1 MGSSASDNYC
11 AFTKAVERL
20 GDRWSLLIV
29 RELVLFGPQGFNA
42 LAHGLP
48 GHISRSVLSDKLRKL
63 EEMGIVAR
71 MPSAGGRPT
80 DYLLTP
86 VGEQLRPVIRALL
99 GWAEKWVPEDPAMA
113 QRDPGVI
120 VWWLAHRVDTAVV
133 PAHQVVIEIAMSG
146 ADVPRGWLLLAR
158 DTEPTLCAEDPLLS
172 EDCYVYV
179 DADPAGCS
187 LSREPCAAGP
197 RQSPMD
203 RSASTAHPTSSVRC
217 RRGSWPPTAIPT
229 GARCPRR
236 SPSPEPIGQASTR
249 ACPLPLFAM
258 SRYS

>member
-29 RELVLFGPQGFNA
+29 RELTLFGSQGFNS

-48 GHISRSVLSDKLRKL
+48 GHISRSVLSDKLRNL
-63 EEMGIVAR
+63 EALGILAR

-80 DYLLTP
+80 NYLLTP
-86 VGEQLRPVIRALL
+86 AGEQLGPVLRALL
-99 GWAEKWVPEDPAMA
+99 GWAEKWVPEDPAIA
-113 QRDPGVI
+113 ERDPGVI

-158 DTEPTLCAEDPLLS
+158 DTEPTLCVEDPLLS
-172 EDCYVYV
+172 EDRYVYV
-179 DADPAGCS
+179 DADPAGLFPIARALRCWT
-187 LSREPCAAGP
+187 EAIADG
-197 RQSPMD
+197 
-203 RSASTAHPTSSVRC
+203 SVRVYGEPGLV
-217 RRGSWPPTAIPT
+217 RALPSWFMAIEPAIPT
-229 GARCPRR
+229 AKP
-236 SPSPEPIGQASTR
+236 A
-249 ACPLPLFAM
+249 AHAAAVA
-258 SRYS
+258 

>member
-11 AFTKAVERL
+11 AYTKAVEHL

-29 RELVLFGPQGFNA
+29 RELAMFGSQGFNT

-63 EEMGIVAR
+63 EELGILAR
-71 MPSAGGRPT
+71 VPSVGGRTPN
-80 DYLLTP
+80 YVLTP
-86 VGEQLRPVIRALL
+86 AGEQLRPVMRALW
-99 GWAEKWVPEDPAMA
+99 GWAVKWVAEDPALA

-158 DTEPTLCAEDPLLS
+158 DTEPTLCVEDPLLS
-172 EDCYVYV
+172 EDRYVYV
-179 DADPAGCS
+179 DADPAG
-187 LSREPCAAGP
+187 LYPIARAL
-197 RQSPMD
+197 
-203 RSASTAHPTSSVRC
+203 RSWTEAIADGSVRVYGAPDLV
-217 RRGSWPPTAIPT
+217 RALPTWFMAIEPASPT
-229 GARCPRR
+229 VKLAASAGA
-236 SPSPEPIGQASTR
+236 AV
-249 ACPLPLFAM
+249 A
-258 SRYS
+258 

>member
-29 RELVLFGPQGFNA
+29 RELVLFGSQGFNT

-71 MPSAGGRPT
+71 MPSPGGRT
-80 DYLLTP
+80 ANYLLTP
-86 VGEQLRPVIRALL
+86 AGEQLRPVVRALL

-133 PAHQVVIEIAMSG
+133 PTRQVVIEIAMSG

-158 DTEPTLCAEDPLLS
+158 DTEPTLCVEDPLLS

-179 DADPAGCS
+179 DADPAG
-187 LSREPCAAGP
+187 LFPIARA
-197 RQSPMD
+197 M
-203 RSASTAHPTSSVRC
+203 RSWSEAIDDGSVRVYGAPDLV
-217 RRGSWPPTAIPT
+217 RALPTWFMATEMTVPTATPAAT
-229 GARCPRR
+229 QVAVVV
-236 SPSPEPIGQASTR
+236 A
-249 ACPLPLFAM
+249 
-258 SRYS
+258 

>member
-11 AFTKAVERL
+11 AFTKAVERI

-48 GHISRSVLSDKLRKL
+48 GHISRSVLSDKLRNL
-63 EEMGIVAR
+63 EVMGIVAR
-71 MPSAGGRPT
+71 VSSAGGRPT
-80 DYLLTP
+80 KYLLTP
-86 VGEQLRPVIRALL
+86 AGEQLRPVVRALV

-158 DTEPTLCAEDPLLS
+158 DTEPTLCVEDPLLS

-179 DADPAGCS
+179 DADPAGLYPIAKALRS
-187 LSREPCAAGP
+187 WTEAIA
-197 RQSPMD
+197 D
-203 RSASTAHPTSSVRC
+203 RSVRVYGAPDLVRALPT
-217 RRGSWPPTAIPT
+217 WFMATEPAIPN
-229 GARCPRR
+229 AKLAAPVV
-236 SPSPEPIGQASTR
+236 A
-249 ACPLPLFAM
+249 
-258 SRYS
+258 

>member
-29 RELVLFGPQGFNA
+29 RELVLFGSQGFNS
-42 LAHGLP
+42 LVNGLP

-86 VGEQLRPVIRALL
+86 AGEQLRPVVRALL

-158 DTEPTLCAEDPLLS
+158 DTEPTLCVEDPMLS
-172 EDCYVYV
+172 EDRYVYV
-179 DADPAGCS
+179 DADPAG
-187 LSREPCAAGP
+187 LFPIARAE
-197 RQSPMD
+197 
-203 RSASTAHPTSSVRC
+203 RSWIEAIEDGSVRVYGEPVLV
-217 RRGSWPPTAIPT
+217 RALPTWFLATEPVIPAAKSSALIAAVT
-229 GARCPRR
+229 
-236 SPSPEPIGQASTR
+236 
-249 ACPLPLFAM
+249 
-258 SRYS
+258 

>member
-29 RELVLFGPQGFNA
+29 RELVLFGSQGFNS
-42 LAHGLP
+42 LANGLP

-71 MPSAGGRPT
+71 MPSAGGRPM

-86 VGEQLRPVIRALL
+86 AGEQLRQVVRALL

-146 ADVPRGWLLLAR
+146 ADVARGWLLLAR
-158 DTEPTLCAEDPLLS
+158 DTDPTLCVEDPLLN
-172 EDCYVYV
+172 EDRYVYV
-179 DADPAGCS
+179 DADPAG
-187 LSREPCAAGP
+187 LFPIARA
-197 RQSPMD
+197 Q
-203 RSASTAHPTSSVRC
+203 RSWIEAIEDGSVRVYGEPDLV
-217 RRGSWPPTAIPT
+217 RALPTWFLANEPVIP
-229 GARCPRR
+229 AA
-236 SPSPEPIGQASTR
+236 EPAALIAAVT
-249 ACPLPLFAM
+249 
-258 SRYS
+258 